1 MASGAIA
8 LFAGRKSPV
17 TEPATVLRWGEFR
30 RCVIGIAFWTFK
42 EVVRATALFL
52 GLFAITNVVGDSVR
66 PGFSA
71 RDWWLDLG
79 PLPATFA
86 GLWELL
92 AGLSLLA
99 AVFPVPSVPL
109 RRVCTAVLTA
119 TLLVAVSNALQFH
132 RLVQPKAILSGIS
145 PVVSLVTV
153 LAITGSLALA
163 WSKPR
168 RFSRASWW
176 LPVGLAPVVAILFA
190 LLQISLFSRVDDRRP
205 ADAAVVFGCRVYRS
219 GQPSHA
225 LADRVRTAVELYR
238 LGLVRELWLSGGP
251 GEGSLHETEAMRNLA
266 IARGVPAAA
275 IRLDRLG
282 LDTASTVRNTVDRL
296 GPPSPRKLLA
306 VSHGYHL
313 PRIKLCY
320 QRSGR
325 EVFTVPARQRYV
337 FPNQKLLTAREVAA
351 FWWYYLLPGSE

>member
-1 MASGAIA
+1 MASRGIT
-8 LFAGRKSPV
+8 LLAGRKSTV
-17 TEPATVLRWGEFR
+17 AQSATVSRRGEFR
-30 RCVIGIAFWTFK
+30 RCVIGITFWTFK
-42 EVVRATALFL
+42 EVVRATALSL
-52 GLFAITNVVGDSVR
+52 GLFAITNVAGDAVR

-79 PLPATFA
+79 PLSATFA
-86 GLWELL
+86 GFWELL

-109 RRVCTAVLTA
+109 RRASTAVLTA

-132 RLVQPKAILSGIS
+132 RLVQSKAILSGIS
-145 PVVSLVTV
+145 PVVSLVVV
-153 LAITGSLALA
+153 LTIAGSLALV
-163 WSKPR
+163 WSEPR
-168 RFSRASWW
+168 RAGRASWW
-176 LPVGLAPVVAILFA
+176 LPVGLAPVVAVLFA
-190 LLQISLFSRVDDRRP
+190 LLQISLFSQVDDRRP

-219 GQPSHA
+219 GQPSYA

-266 IARGVPAAA
+266 ISQGVPAAA

-282 LDTASTVRNTVDRL
+282 LDTASTVRNAVDWL
-296 GPPSPRKLLA
+296 GPRPSGRLLA

-313 PRIKLCY
+313 PRIKLCF

-351 FWWYYLLPGSE
+351 FWWYYLLPGRG

>member
-8 LFAGRKSPV
+8 LLAGQKSPV
-17 TEPATVLRWGEFR
+17 SQSAAVARWGDFR
-30 RCVIGIAFWTFK
+30 RYVISITFWTVR
-42 EVVRATALFL
+42 EVIRAAALFL
-52 GLFAITNVVGDSVR
+52 GLFAIANVLGDTVR

-71 RDWWLDLG
+71 RDWWLDLR
-79 PLPATFA
+79 PLPASFA

-92 AGLSLLA
+92 AGLSLLV
-99 AVFPVPSVPL
+99 AVFPVPLVPL

-119 TLLVAVSNALQFH
+119 TMLVAVGNALQFH
-132 RLVQPKAILSGIS
+132 RLVQSKAIPGGTFA
-145 PVVSLVTV
+145 VVSLMVV
-153 LAITGSLALA
+153 LTIAGSLALV

-168 RFSRASWW
+168 RAGRASWW

-190 LLQISLFSRVDDRRP
+190 LLQISLFSQVDDRRP

-266 IARGVPAAA
+266 IAQGVPAAA

-282 LDTASTVRNTVDRL
+282 LDTGSTVRNTVDWL
-296 GPPSPRKLLA
+296 EPLPLQQLLA

-313 PRIKLCY
+313 PRIKLCF
-320 QRSGR
+320 QRSGY

-351 FWWYYLLPGSE
+351 FWWYYLLPGRG

>member
-8 LFAGRKSPV
+8 LLADRKSPV
-17 TEPATVLRWGEFR
+17 AQSAAVSRWSEFR

-52 GLFAITNVVGDSVR
+52 GLFAITNFVGDAVR
-66 PGFSA
+66 SGFSA

-109 RRVCTAVLTA
+109 RQVCTAVLTA
-119 TLLVAVSNALQFH
+119 TLLLAVGNALQFH
-132 RLVQPKAILSGIS
+132 RLDPSNAILSGVF
-145 PVVSLVTV
+145 PVVSLVVV
-153 LAITGSLALA
+153 LTIAGSLALV

-168 RFSRASWW
+168 PVSRASWW

-251 GEGSLHETEAMRNLA
+251 GEGSLHETEAMRSLA
-266 IARGVPAAA
+266 IAQGVPAAA

-282 LDTASTVRNTVDRL
+282 LDTASTVRNTVDWL
-296 GPPSPRKLLA
+296 GPRPSGRLLA

-313 PRIKLCY
+313 PRIKLCF

-325 EVFTVPARQRYV
+325 EVFTVPARQRYI

-351 FWWYYLLPGSE
+351 FWWYYLLPGRG